1 MKEHLIHLWMANGFI
16 SSRVNLE
23 VEDVGN
29 MIWNELCQKS
39 FFQDIKIDYKG
50 DIYFKMHGLIQDLA
64 QSIMASE
71 CIILDNTSTN
81 LSKNTHHIGFGS
93 AALSSLHKD
102 AFEKVESLRTLY
114 QLEFYNFEDSN
125 YFPVNRSLRILRTS
139 TCKLSS
145 LKSLIHLR
153 YLELNDFTIE
163 TLPDSIYCLQKL
175 EILKLKNIG
184 NLSCLPKDMIRLQN
198 LRHLVIEG
206 CHSLSRMFP
215 YIGKL
220 CSLRTVSVYIV
231 RLETGHTLT
240 ELHDLNLTGKL
251 KIEGLKDAG
260 NLFRAWKANLMG
272 KKDLQELYLS
282 WSNSDQFTET
292 PTTSVEQLLEVLQP
306 HSNLKWLE
314 IHFYGGLYF
323 PSWLGILNHLVV
335 LKLVSCDNC
344 VLLPPLG
351 KLPSLKKLYLQYMDN
366 LQYIDDDDECN
377 GGVEV
382 MVFPSLEELFLDK
395 LPNLEKLLK
404 VESGKMFLC
413 LSNLTIFHCP
423 KLELPCIPYVKHF
436 AAYGL
441 TNALLQ
447 SISSFYGLTK
457 LHLRGDVGMTIT
469 SFPEEMFKNLTY
481 LKTLTITDF
490 QKLKEL
496 PNEPFNLALERLG
509 IFYCSELESLPD
521 QIWEDLQSLRAIDI
535 GYCEGLRSLP
545 EGILHL
551 TSLEILSIHGCP
563 ALKERYEKGTGED
576 WDKIAHIPEVY
587 IR

>member
-1 MKEHLIHLWMANGFI
+1 
-16 SSRVNLE
+16 
-23 VEDVGN
+23 
-29 MIWNELCQKS
+29 
-39 FFQDIKIDYKG
+39 
-50 DIYFKMHGLIQDLA
+50 
-64 QSIMASE
+64 
-71 CIILDNTSTN
+71 
-81 LSKNTHHIGFGS
+81 
-93 AALSSLHKD
+93 
-102 AFEKVESLRTLY
+102 
-114 QLEFYNFEDSN
+114 
-125 YFPVNRSLRILRTS
+125 
-139 TCKLSS
+139 
-145 LKSLIHLR
+145 
-153 YLELNDFTIE
+153 
-163 TLPDSIYCLQKL
+163 
-175 EILKLKNIG
+175 
-184 NLSCLPKDMIRLQN
+184 
-198 LRHLVIEG
+198 
-206 CHSLSRMFP
+206 MFP

-231 RLETGHTLT
+231 RLETGHTLA

-436 AAYGL
+436 VHMDLPMHYCS
-441 TNALLQ
+441 Q
-447 SISSFYGLTK
+447 SLVSMDLPNFTL
-457 LHLRGDVGMTIT
+457 
-469 SFPEEMFKNLTY
+469 EEM
-481 LKTLTITDF
+481 
-490 QKLKEL
+490 
-496 PNEPFNLALERLG
+496 
-509 IFYCSELESLPD
+509 
-521 QIWEDLQSLRAIDI
+521 
-535 GYCEGLRSLP
+535 
-545 EGILHL
+545 
-551 TSLEILSIHGCP
+551 
-563 ALKERYEKGTGED
+563 
-576 WDKIAHIPEVY
+576 
-587 IR
+587 